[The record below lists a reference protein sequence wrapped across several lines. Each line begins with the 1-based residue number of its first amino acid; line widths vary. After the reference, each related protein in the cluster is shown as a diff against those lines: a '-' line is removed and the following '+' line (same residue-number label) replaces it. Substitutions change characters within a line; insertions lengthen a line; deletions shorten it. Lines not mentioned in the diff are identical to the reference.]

1 MNHEPVAQDLID
13 EMMECLDADKSP
25 SPKLQAAIETD
36 SEVAKLWDELRQ
48 VESDLDD
55 WQPDADAPSPSD
67 DLKNNIMA
75 SLPEKAA
82 VVDAAEQKTTK
93 QLFLSRVALPVA
105 VAAVFA
111 VIMLLVDRKQPVP
124 PEHLIDPNPKT
135 QISEIIKPIDTKK
148 VGAAIDEEVAKV
160 STLGQ
165 NLSKETKGLFSLPT
179 KLLPTIPVAN
189 VETTPVPLTND
200 NQNDEQSNISAITL
214 TQDQC

>member
-1 MNHEPVAQDLID
+1 MNHDPVLQDLID

-36 SEVAKLWDELRQ
+36 SEVAKLWEELRQ
-48 VESDLDD
+48 VEGDLSD
-55 WQPDADAPSPSD
+55 WQPDADGPSPSK
-67 DLKNNIMA
+67 DLKNNIMN
-75 SLPEKAA
+75 SLPEKATI
-82 VVDAAEQKTTK
+82 VDPAEEKTTK
-93 QLFLSRVALPVA
+93 QLFLSRVALPLG

-111 VIMLLVDRKQPVP
+111 VIMLLVDQKKPVP
-124 PEHLIDPNPKT
+124 PEHLNDPNPKT
-135 QISEIIKPIDTKK
+135 QISEIIKPINTKK

-189 VETTPVPLTND
+189 VETTPVPLTD
-200 NQNDEQSNISAITL
+200 ENQNDEQSNISAISM